1 MMRTFRLMLALALA
15 AVSARA
21 LAPVS
26 VAVPRLS
33 FAPAAGPVVLPSAVA
48 GLAPVPFAAPAS
60 LVPSLLPAPAQASPL
75 MIRPAAPAAVAAAR
89 PAILQSLA
97 SVPAAPDAA
106 EPDALGRYADFF
118 DGAAPASDGEA
129 VSPRLAV
136 EPGPTFRQP
145 LQLDIVRSAVARALP
160 ALRESV
166 ALGGWNGPHTTL
178 DESCCGDAAPKL
190 ALLLRAQGVPAR
202 LVEAEFHY
210 YVLLDLP
217 DGQIVVDPTVRQFF
231 GKKQAPKSIPHV
243 FAGTLEDLNAFF
255 QRHAS
260 SKTTKYDPRR
270 IYFRDAAVRE
280 DALLAFEARVR
291 AGGEADHGPLRRFL
305 GLPPVAPRPPDAPR
319 PIIR

>member
-1 MMRTFRLMLALALA
+1 MRFIRSPGLILALALT

-21 LAPVS
+21 APVS
-26 VAVPRLS
+26 LAVPRLS
-33 FAPAAGPVVLPSAVA
+33 FAPSAGPVVLPSAVA
-48 GLAPVPFAAPAS
+48 GLAPAPLSAPAS
-60 LVPSLLPAPAQASPL
+60 LVPSILPAPAPVS
-75 MIRPAAPAAVAAAR
+75 AAAR
-89 PAILQSLA
+89 PAILQALA
-97 SVPAAPDAA
+97 SVPASPDAA
-106 EPDALGRYADFF
+106 EPDAPGRYADFF

-136 EPGPTFRQP
+136 EPAPTLRQP

-202 LVEAEFHY
+202 LVEAQFHY

-231 GKKQAPKSIPHV
+231 GKKQAPKTIPHV
-243 FAGTLEDLNAFF
+243 FAGTLGDLNAFF
-255 QRHAS
+255 QRHAA
-260 SKTTKYDPRR
+260 SKTTKYDPQR

-280 DALLAFEARVR
+280 DALLAFEAKVR
-291 AGGEADHGPLRRFL
+291 AGGEADHEPLRRFL
-305 GLPPVAPRPPDAPR
+305 GLPKFL
-319 PIIR
+319 

>member
-1 MMRTFRLMLALALA
+1 MLALALA

-21 LAPVS
+21 AAPVS
-26 VAVPRLS
+26 LAVPRLS

-48 GLAPVPFAAPAS
+48 GLAAAPLAAPAS
-60 LVPSLLPAPAQASPL
+60 LVPSFLPAPAQASPL
-75 MIRPAAPAAVAAAR
+75 RVTPAAVAAAR
-89 PAILQSLA
+89 PAILQTLA
-97 SVPAAPDAA
+97 SVPAAPDAG
-106 EPDALGRYADFF
+106 EPDAPGRYADFF

-145 LQLDIVRSAVARALP
+145 LQLDIVRGAVARALP

-202 LVEAEFHY
+202 LVEAQFHY

-217 DGQIVVDPTVRQFF
+217 DGQIIVDPTVRQFF
-231 GKKQAPKSIPHV
+231 GKKQAPKTIPHV
-243 FAGTLEDLNAFF
+243 FAGTLGDLDAFF
-255 QRHAS
+255 QRHAA

-280 DALLAFEARVR
+280 DALLAFEAKVR
-291 AGGEADHGPLRRFL
+291 AGGEADHEPLRRFL

>member
-1 MMRTFRLMLALALA
+1 MRIIRPFRLIVALAFA
-15 AVSARA
+15 AVPARA
-21 LAPVS
+21 AAPVS
-26 VAVPRLS
+26 PSVPRLL
-33 FAPAAGPVVLPSAVA
+33 FAPSAGPVVLPSAVA
-48 GLAPVPFAAPAS
+48 GLAPAPLAVAAS

-75 MIRPAAPAAVAAAR
+75 RLQAAAPAAAR
-89 PAILQSLA
+89 PAILQTLA
-97 SVPAAPDAA
+97 SVPAAP

-118 DGAAPASDGEA
+118 DGAAPASDGDA
-129 VSPRLAV
+129 VTPRLAV

-145 LQLDIVRSAVARALP
+145 LQLDIVRGAVARALP

-231 GKKQAPKSIPHV
+231 GKRQAPKTIPHV

-255 QRHAS
+255 QRHAA

-291 AGGEADHGPLRRFL
+291 AGGEADHEPLRRFL
-305 GLPPVAPRPPDAPR
+305 GLPPVAPRPPDSPR

>member
-1 MMRTFRLMLALALA
+1 MRFIRPSRLLLALALA
-15 AVSARA
+15 AASARA
-21 LAPVS
+21 AAPVS
-26 VAVPRLS
+26 LAVPRLS
-33 FAPAAGPVVLPSAVA
+33 FAPLAGPVVLPSAAA
-48 GLAPVPFAAPAS
+48 GFVPVPLSAPAS
-60 LVPSLLPAPAQASPL
+60 LAPSLLPAPAQVSPL
-75 MIRPAAPAAVAAAR
+75 RVQPAAQA
-89 PAILQSLA
+89 LA

-106 EPDALGRYADFF
+106 EPDALNRYADFF

-136 EPGPTFRQP
+136 EPGPTLRQP
-145 LQLDIVRSAVARALP
+145 LQLDIVRGAVARALP

-217 DGQIVVDPTVRQFF
+217 DGQIIVDPTVRQFF
-231 GKKQAPKSIPHV
+231 GKKQAPKTIPHV
-243 FAGTLEDLNAFF
+243 FAGTIGDLNAFF
-255 QRHAS
+255 QRHAA

-280 DALLAFEARVR
+280 DALLAFEAKLR

-305 GLPPVAPRPPDAPR
+305 GLPPVAPRPITR
-319 PIIR
+319 

>member
-1 MMRTFRLMLALALA
+1 MRTFRLTLALALA

-21 LAPVS
+21 AAPVS

-48 GLAPVPFAAPAS
+48 GLAPAPFAAPAS

-75 MIRPAAPAAVAAAR
+75 RVTPVAPAAAR
-89 PAILQSLA
+89 PVILQSLV
-97 SVPAAPDAA
+97 SVPAAPDPA
-106 EPDALGRYADFF
+106 EPESPGRYADFF
-118 DGAAPASDGEA
+118 DGAAPASDGDA

-136 EPGPTFRQP
+136 EPGPAFRQP

-231 GKKQAPKSIPHV
+231 GKRQAPKTIPHV
-243 FAGTLEDLNAFF
+243 FAGTVGDLNAFF
-255 QRHAS
+255 LRHAA

-270 IYFRDAAVRE
+270 IYFRDAVVRE
-280 DALLAFEARVR
+280 DALLAYEAKVR
-291 AGGEADHGPLRRFL
+291 AGGEADHEPLRRFL
-305 GLPPVAPRPPDAPR
+305 GLPPAAPRPPDAPR